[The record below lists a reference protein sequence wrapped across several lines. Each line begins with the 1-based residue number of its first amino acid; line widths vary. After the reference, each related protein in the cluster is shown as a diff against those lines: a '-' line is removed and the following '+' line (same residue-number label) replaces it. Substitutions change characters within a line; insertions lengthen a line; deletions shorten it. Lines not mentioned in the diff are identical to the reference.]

1 MSIMAFEYK
10 VVASAPILVA
20 FNREERYDRASQA
33 PKIQSGRPRVIC
45 GIDRK
50 SGGTW
55 FGINQHS
62 MFCCCI
68 DRIKRDIPYSPR
80 SRGLLCREL
89 LNCRNASDAA
99 QMAAAELASGVYAGV
114 NYICGDMQSAHCIY
128 GGNRI
133 EIIDI
138 QPGLHMFSNGNMDDY
153 NDERQEFCRRQ
164 LTLSRLDTSVA
175 FLAVSSRA
183 FSKKAEAPGR
193 KSLIEVG
200 TEYGTVSSILLSLP
214 SSKHGAILQ
223 YAPGNPSEVNY
234 DDHSALL
241 RQVLSTDRSNA
252 NRQAAIAKEELPE

>member
-1 MSIMAFEYK
+1 MSIMAFQYK
-10 VVASAPILVA
+10 MVEDAPILCA

-68 DRIKRDIPYSPR
+68 ARLKREQPYSPR

-89 LNCRNASDAA
+89 LNCRTAEEAA
-99 QMAAAELASGVYAGV
+99 QMAAQELATGIYAGA
-114 NYICGDMQSAHCIY
+114 NYICGDLNSAHCIY

-138 QPGLHMFSNGNMDDY
+138 KPGLHIFSTGNMDDY
-153 NDERQEFCRRQ
+153 NDDRQEFCRRQ
-164 LTLSRLDTSVA
+164 LTLQRLDSSVA
-175 FLAVSSRA
+175 FLAVTSRT
-183 FSKKAEAPGR
+183 FSRKAEAPGR
-193 KSLIEVG
+193 RSLVVEG
-200 TEYGTVSSILLSLP
+200 EEYGTVSSLLLSLP
-214 SSKHGAILQ
+214 ATKHGAILQ
-223 YAPGNPSEVNY
+223 YAPGNPAEVNY

-241 RQVLSTDRSNA
+241 RQVLSTDRNS
-252 NRQAAIAKEELPE
+252 